1 MSMIVK
7 CNADPDLI
15 CPFYIVLVNGFEK
28 KIRSNVDFIAVS

>member
-28 KIRSNVDFIAVS
+28 KSGAM